1 MVTEFK
7 KRYINTTV
15 SSEILKSL
23 KVLAAQEEKRINQ
36 LLEEAIEDL
45 LKKYKKTVF
54 RYNAG
59 MEKAEL
65 EKLNETGQVKRVVK
79 IAKENE

>member
-15 SSEILKSL
+15 SSELLKSL
-23 KVLAAQEEKRINQ
+23 KILAAQEELRINQ

-45 LKKYKKTVF
+45 LKKYK
-54 RYNAG
+54 N
-59 MEKAEL
+59 KARE
-65 EKLNETGQVKRVVK
+65 
-79 IAKENE
+79 